1 MVQRRQII
9 AGCGAIYKVGEFYD
23 TINPSAQPCM
33 VRFLVS
39 DISGRVVMR
48 CHILK
53 HEDNGAMLWLNTLDG
68 PSLGPVTN
76 PPAVSQLCTTTGT
89 ILS

>member
-1 MVQRRQII
+1 MTTMIVVMMQRRQII

-23 TINPSAQPCM
+23 TINPSAQPCT

-39 DISGRVVMR
+39 DISGRVVMH

-76 PPAVSQLCTTTGT
+76 PPGRVRA
-89 ILS
+89 